1 MGGSGQ
7 RNDLR
12 RVVVER
18 IAALK
23 RENKE
28 EGYETIAARCVPPVS
43 TSYISRIVTG
53 QMKAPSDEKLVTL
66 AAGLRM
72 APEELWAAK
81 RRPITEDEEVARVR
95 SIMDAAAYAAQYMP
109 PEELEA
115 LDVSFGLIYRRLA
128 DAHRKE
134 PLRMLPETGNAHS
147 QDG

>member
-1 MGGSGQ
+1 MGGPGK

-12 RVVVER
+12 RVVSER
-18 IAALK
+18 ITELK

-28 EGYETIAARCVPPVS
+28 ESYETIAARCVPPVS

-53 QMKAPSDEKLVTL
+53 QTKTPSDEKLATL

-72 APEELWAAK
+72 DVEVLRAAK
-81 RRPITEDEEVARVR
+81 RRLVTEDGEGARVR
-95 SIMDAAAYAAQYMP
+95 HIIDAAAYAMEYMP
-109 PEELEA
+109 PEEMDA

-134 PLRMLPETGNAHS
+134 QPALPEHGNPRSHN
-147 QDG
+147 G